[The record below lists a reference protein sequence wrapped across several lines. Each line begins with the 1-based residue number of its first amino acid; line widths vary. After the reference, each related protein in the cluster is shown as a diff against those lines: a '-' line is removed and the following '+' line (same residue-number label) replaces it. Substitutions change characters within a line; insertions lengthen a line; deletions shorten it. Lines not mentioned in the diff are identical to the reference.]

1 MILRALSKETDWP
14 VLHGFW
20 RSKGFP
26 EVDPGFLPPTGV
38 VAVREQD
45 GTLLCGAF
53 LVKSDTNTA
62 SLAFVT
68 GNPSVPSEER
78 SEGLDSVILALVEI
92 AMKAGFALVGVAT
105 NVPALQARYER
116 LGFGL
121 TDENVKCYGGH
132 L

>member
-1 MILRALSKETDWP
+1 MILRELCLNTDWP
-14 VLHGFW
+14 LLSGFW
-20 RSKGFP
+20 QRKLP
-26 EVDPGFLPPTGV
+26 AVPIECLPPTGL
-38 VAVREQD
+38 VATTEE

-68 GNPSVPSEER
+68 GNPDVLKDER
-78 SEGLDSVILALVEI
+78 SEALDAVILALVEI
-92 AMKAGFALVGVAT
+92 AMKNGFTLVGVAT

-116 LGFGL
+116 LGFAQ
-121 TDENVKCYGGH
+121 TDENVKCYGGY